1 MNNRERF
8 IATMHYQPRDRAPL
22 FDFNFWDE
30 TIPEWKKQGLPG
42 WVTQQN
48 AAEFFGLD
56 ISLAGG
62 DGHWNTRCD
71 VGLFPAFD
79 DRIL

>member
-1 MNNRERF
+1 
-8 IATMHYQPRDRAPL
+8 
-22 FDFNFWDE
+22 
-30 TIPEWKKQGLPG
+30 
-42 WVTQQN
+42 
-48 AAEFFGLD
+48 LD